1 MHADTS
7 HVTYT
12 TDCFDRIGVA
22 ESDIRRHH
30 NEGEFKKKK
39 SVTVAFFL
47 LQSDH
52 PATTGA

>member
-39 SVTVAFFL
+39 NQ
-47 LQSDH
+47 LQ
-52 PATTGA
+52 